1 MVNLETTNI
10 YKGTH
15 DVHTLNQGFAQ
26 TVLQAFI

>member
-15 DVHTLNQGFAQ
+15 DTHTLIQVSTQ
-26 TVLQAFI
+26 TMLQAFI